1 MPDPLPEILR
11 DLVVTHRR
19 ATPVFVIGHARSGTS
34 ITGAMI
40 RKYLKINFGPESQF
54 IVRYFKRLPR
64 YGALHDDRNLRLLV
78 DDIVGERCFSRWKKR
93 FGFSL
98 DRERV
103 LADLQ
108 ERSYRGVLMAIFG
121 QFAAYHGMDRWG
133 DKTPEYNRDL
143 RVLDTLFP
151 EAQYVHVVRDGRDVA
166 LSAFKI
172 HFGDKNAYATALDWR
187 RSMEA
192 VRAFAAG
199 LGPGRLLEIRYEDL
213 LGDPPAVFARLITFL
228 DIDDPHGRLLE
239 FIAAHI
245 GDDLRGDNMLKWKTG
260 LPPAQQALFE
270 AVGGDLLA
278 AYGYEL
284 VAGGQRSFGVF
295 ARLFWSL
302 DNRVRKMS
310 QREYWADNL
319 YKTRIRTRALAL
331 PFRRLSRRVPSDQ
344 PAEAS
349 RHHG

>member
-19 ATPVFVIGHARSGTS
+19 KTPLFVVGHARSGTS
-34 ITGAMI
+34 VTGAMI

-54 IVRYFKRLPR
+54 IVRYFKRLSR

-78 DDIVGERCFSRWKKR
+78 EDIAGERCFSRWRKR

-108 ERSYRGVLMAIFG
+108 ERSYRGVLVAIFG

-143 RVLDTLFP
+143 FVVDTLFP
-151 EAQYVHVVRDGRDVA
+151 DAQYVHVVRDGRDAA
-166 LSAFKI
+166 LSAFKV

-187 RSMEA
+187 RTIDA
-192 VRAFAAG
+192 VRGFAAG
-199 LGPGRLLEIRYEDL
+199 LQPGRLLEVRYEDL
-213 LGDPPAVFARLITFL
+213 LGDPSAVFARLITFL
-228 DIDDPHGRLLE
+228 DIDDADGRLLE
-239 FIAAHI
+239 FIDAHI
-245 GDDLRGDNMLKWKTG
+245 GADLRGDNMLKWKSA

-270 AVGGDLLA
+270 AVAGDLLA

-284 VAGGQRSFGVF
+284 VAGGRRPLGLP

-302 DNRVRKMS
+302 DNRLRKMS

-319 YKTRIRTRALAL
+319 YKTRVRTRALAL
-331 PFRRLSRRVPSDQ
+331 PFRRLSRRAPADQ
-344 PAEAS
+344 METS
-349 RHHG
+349 RRHG